1 LEALAL
7 LGRAEQLAD
16 RDPIAAAALL
26 GADTPLTSSDNRY
39 IQCWVDLVRG
49 RIARDTGDLATCL
62 LIGRRLTSAR
72 SSHMVFN
79 GMILLTQAGLLAA
92 ERESLAEVTAA
103 ASTPIA
109 TARMIAEAGVARI
122 HLGYLDGVESSRVDP
137 EFGVEPM
144 TPGSLWLCGSEAI
157 DAGDPRLAVHAVA
170 AGAPDG
176 PLLHAVTAAVE
187 AAAGSPHRWY
197 DALSLASRLEL
208 KLIVVDALE
217 GIAALHASTGR
228 SVDCLRM
235 IGAAARLRDEI
246 GYRWRFP
253 GRQAEYAK
261 AESQCAS
268 EMSAAEVRAARDAGA
283 ALPWE
288 EAAAYALRRRGRRQ
302 RPRHGWDS
310 LTPTELRVVE
320 LVAEGLTNPQ
330 IGTSMMT
337 TQATAKSHLDH
348 VFVKLGVH
356 SRAEVAA
363 AHARWSATT

>member
-1 LEALAL
+1 
-7 LGRAEQLAD
+7 
-16 RDPIAAAALL
+16 
-26 GADTPLTSSDNRY
+26 
-39 IQCWVDLVRG
+39 
-49 RIARDTGDLATCL
+49 
-62 LIGRRLTSAR
+62 
-72 SSHMVFN
+72 
-79 GMILLTQAGLLAA
+79 
-92 ERESLAEVTAA
+92 
-103 ASTPIA
+103 
-109 TARMIAEAGVARI
+109 
-122 HLGYLDGVESSRVDP
+122 
-137 EFGVEPM
+137 
-144 TPGSLWLCGSEAI
+144 
-157 DAGDPRLAVHAVA
+157 
-170 AGAPDG
+170 
-176 PLLHAVTAAVE
+176 
-187 AAAGSPHRWY
+187 
-197 DALSLASRLEL
+197 LSLASRLEL